1 MHRIL
6 LVDDTKT
13 DEKLALLAI
22 AASGVEVSTTVAR
35 DGQEALD
42 QLLPDGDATPT
53 LPDLVLL
60 DLHLPKV
67 SGSDVLRRVR
77 ADARTKTLPI
87 VMFTSTD
94 DPAEIAT
101 CVDLGAS
108 AFVSKPVG
116 YEELVDAMKTMLVFW
131 LKLDRRAS
139 M

>member
-42 QLLPDGDATPT
+42 HLLPEGDTAPK
-53 LPDLVLL
+53 LPHLVLL

-87 VMFTSTD
+87 VMFTSAD
-94 DPAEIAT
+94 DPAEIAA

-116 YEELVDAMKTMLVFW
+116 YEELVDAMRTMLVFW
-131 LKLDRRAS
+131 LKLDRRAR